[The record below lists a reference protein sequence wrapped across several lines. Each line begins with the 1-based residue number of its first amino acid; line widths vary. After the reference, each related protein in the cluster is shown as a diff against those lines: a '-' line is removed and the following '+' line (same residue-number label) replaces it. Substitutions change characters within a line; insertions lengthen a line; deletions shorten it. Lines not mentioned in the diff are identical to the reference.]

1 MKEHIIA
8 YLQDARNLEKL
19 YRGDKAGFK
28 REFSELYPQLKGN
41 VVADF
46 WNERLTYQSEDIN
59 WGSRKELIFV
69 MIAAFVAGLIAKIP
83 AMFSI
88 SEEFFYPRNIGFI
101 IFPALMAY
109 FSWKNKLPISKTV
122 LAATLSLISVVFIN
136 IAFHEVRESDT
147 MVLSCIHLVLFLW
160 AILGFTFVE
169 GKQNNLGKRLGY
181 LKFNGDLIVITAL
194 ILISG
199 GIMSGLTV
207 NLFQVIGLDIVPFYS
222 KYVVVFGLAA
232 VPIVGTYLTQ
242 TNPLLV
248 GKVSPVIARIFSPL
262 VLVMLVVYL
271 VAMFFS
277 GKDPYTDRE
286 FLLIFNALL
295 VGVMAII
302 FFSVTESSNTTK
314 SKTEVWVL
322 LLLSAV
328 TIVVNSI
335 ALSAI
340 VFRISEWGIT
350 PNRAAVLGGNALILL
365 NLLLVSTK
373 LFKVVSNNAELY
385 EVKKAISI
393 FLPVYTIWTVIVT
406 FLFPFIFGFK

>member
-1 MKEHIIA
+1 
-8 YLQDARNLEKL
+8 
-19 YRGDKAGFK
+19 
-28 REFSELYPQLKGN
+28 
-41 VVADF
+41 
-46 WNERLTYQSEDIN
+46 
-59 WGSRKELIFV
+59 
-69 MIAAFVAGLIAKIP
+69 
-83 AMFSI
+83 
-88 SEEFFYPRNIGFI
+88 
-101 IFPALMAY
+101 
-109 FSWKNKLPISKTV
+109 V

-322 LLLSAV
+322 MLLSAV